1 MKRLLIALAVVLL
14 PSIASA
20 CPACFGDPNSAM
32 TQGASRGVLF
42 MLGIVGF
49 VQVGFIAL
57 FWTFWRRA
65 KALRTRREQFHLIE
79 GGAR

>member
-1 MKRLLIALAVVLL
+1 MKRTLLAVAVAAL
-14 PSIASA
+14 PRIASA

-32 TQGASRGVLF
+32 THGASNGVLF

-49 VQVGFIAL
+49 VQVGFVAL

-65 KALRTRREQFHLIE
+65 RAIRLRREQFHLIE